1 MLIGEI
7 ISVALGALR
16 ANKLRSLL
24 TMLGIVIGVGAVI
37 AVVAL
42 GTGAQQAVKDRIAAL
57 GTTLLTV
64 SPGQQRGGGGGSRSP
79 ARSSGS
85 RSTTRKPSTSARRT
99 LLAVQPEMRSMQQVV
114 CGNKNAS
121 TQIIGTTPNYLEV
134 RKYTLKAGKMFTAAD
149 DEGRQR
155 VAVVGNTVVDN
166 LGITTPEALIG
177 ENVRIRGTQF
187 TVIGVLAP
195 KGQANAFQ
203 DPDDEVLVPINT
215 ARFRVNGSDRLQ
227 SISALAES
235 EDKIPDAMADIQR
248 ILRRQHQIRQGLP
261 DDFQIRNQSDIL
273 ATTQETTQV
282 MTYLLSGIA
291 AVSLLVGGIGIMNI
305 MLVSVTERTREI
317 GIRKALGATRFNI
330 LLQFLIEAVV
340 LCVLGGVDRHRT
352 RRRRR
357 DRHEQDRRLV
367 DADLVDRD
375 RHGVRLLGVRRRG
388 VRRVAGASRRDAR
401 SDHGA
406 ALRVGAGQ
414 GSGKRETA
422 HRSTSVCRFR
432 FQVASRSPLPAST
445 ERIRTA
451 SRPGRE
457 RGGHSPRRDGSESR
471 RARRGLRS

>member
-64 SPGQQRGGGGGSRSP
+64 SPGQQRGQGVAIAGAVQRLTIED
-79 ARSSGS
+79 A
-85 RSTTRKPSTSARRT
+85 KAVDEHAMH
-99 LLAVQPEMRSMQQVV
+99 LLAVQPEMRSMQQIVV
-114 CGNKNAS
+114 GNKNAN

-134 RKYTLKAGKMFTAAD
+134 RKYSLQAGQMFTAAD

-155 VAVVGNTVVDN
+155 VAVVGNTVVNN
-166 LGITTPEALIG
+166 LGITTPEALVG
-177 ENVRIRGTQF
+177 ETVRIRGTQF
-187 TVIGVLAP
+187 TVVGVMAP

-203 DPDDEVLVPINT
+203 DPDDEILVPIET
-215 ARFRVNGSDRLQ
+215 ARFRVNGSDRLA

-235 EDKIPDAMADIQR
+235 EDEIPDAMAEIQR
-248 ILRRQHQIRQGLP
+248 VLRRQHKIRQGLP
-261 DDFQIRNQSDIL
+261 DDFQIRNQADIL
-273 ATTQETTQV
+273 QTTQETTQV

-317 GIRKALGATRFNI
+317 GIRKALGATRANI

-340 LCVLGGVDRHRT
+340 LCLLGGMIGIALGAGGATVMSHT
-352 RRRRR
+352 AGWSTQVSLGAVIMAFAFSALVGLSFGVWPARRAAVL
-357 DRHEQDRRLV
+357 DPIV
-367 DADLVDRD
+367 
-375 RHGVRLLGVRRRG
+375 
-388 VRRVAGASRRDAR
+388 
-401 SDHGA
+401 
-406 ALRVGAGQ
+406 ALRY
-414 GSGKRETA
+414 E
-422 HRSTSVCRFR
+422 
-432 FQVASRSPLPAST
+432 
-445 ERIRTA
+445 
-451 SRPGRE
+451 
-457 RGGHSPRRDGSESR
+457 
-471 RARRGLRS
+471 

>member
-64 SPGQQRGGGGGSRSP
+64 NPGQQRGQGVAIAGGQQRLTIDD
-79 ARSSGS
+79 AKAVDERA
-85 RSTTRKPSTSARRT
+85 TT
-99 LLAVQPEMRSMQQVV
+99 LLAVQPEMRSSQQVV
-114 CGNKNAS
+114 YGNKNTN
-121 TQIIGTTPNYLEV
+121 TQIIGTSPNYLEV

-155 VAVVGNTVVDN
+155 VVVLGSAVVDN
-166 LGITTPEALIG
+166 LGITTPEALVG
-177 ENVRIRGTQF
+177 ETVRIRGTQF
-187 TVIGVLAP
+187 TIIGVLAS

-203 DPDDEVLVPINT
+203 NPDDQVLVPIQT

-227 SISALAES
+227 SISALAET

-248 ILRRQHQIRQGLP
+248 ILRRQHRIRQGAP
-261 DDFQIRNQSDIL
+261 DDFQIRNQADIL
-273 ATTQETTQV
+273 TTTQETTQV

-340 LCVLGGVDRHRT
+340 LCVLGGII
-352 RRRRR
+352 
-357 DRHEQDRRLV
+357 
-367 DADLVDRD
+367 
-375 RHGVRLLGVRRRG
+375 GIGLGAGGAV
-388 VRRVAGASRRDAR
+388 VMSQVAGWTTRVSSTAIIMAFAFSAFVCVAFGVWPARRAAILDPIV
-401 SDHGA
+401 
-406 ALRVGAGQ
+406 ALRY
-414 GSGKRETA
+414 E
-422 HRSTSVCRFR
+422 
-432 FQVASRSPLPAST
+432 
-445 ERIRTA
+445 
-451 SRPGRE
+451 
-457 RGGHSPRRDGSESR
+457 
-471 RARRGLRS
+471 